1 MTTLPATPI
10 PISTPRQV
18 YPAQQDSHLLI
29 GAMLRGG
36 LPFGRRVA
44 DLCTGSGVVAIAAA
58 EAGAKSVVAVDIS
71 AQAVQCA
78 KMNAICRGTDV
89 QTLIGPWHR
98 VLEHEGFD
106 LVTCNPP
113 YVPDGGETQ
122 HAWEAGPP
130 VAYNAGPGGRQVL
143 DPLCRAASRLLNRGG
158 SILIVQSEFADIR
171 RSISLLELGGLRATI
186 VAQQAIPFGP
196 VLLSRALWLERGGLL
211 KPGVRTER
219 LVVIRADKS

>member
-71 AQAVQCA
+71 AEAVQCA
-78 KMNAICRGTDV
+78 KMNAIFRGT
-89 QTLIGPWHR
+89 R
-98 VLEHEGFD
+98 VIAERSEGAEGSERPPKRRMTSSPALHE
-106 LVTCNPP
+106 V
-113 YVPDGGETQ
+113 GGQ
-122 HAWEAGPP
+122 S
-130 VAYNAGPGGRQVL
+130 VL
-143 DPLCRAASRLLNRGG
+143 DQLESLDAEHHVRLEVRCGG
-158 SILIVQSEFADIR
+158 HQLADHV
-171 RSISLLELGGLRATI
+171 
-186 VAQQAIPFGP
+186 VAHNLF
-196 VLLSRALWLERGGLL
+196 VH
-211 KPGVRTER
+211 GVRFDMLVIER
-219 LVVIRADKS
+219 NTGCGRIKPAQRCGESLRSG